1 MYLTVYPNSINS
13 KHIQQA
19 VQVLEKG
26 GLLIYPND
34 TVYAI
39 GCLSTQQQA
48 LKKLAKLKAV
58 KLEKANFSFLFE
70 DISGLS
76 QYLKPMDTA
85 TFRLL
90 NRLLPGPYTFILP
103 AHPRILKPFNKR
115 KALGIRITAHP
126 VLQELLPLLSAP
138 LITTSLHDED
148 QIKDYTT
155 DPEEIYEKWESEID
169 VMLACGAGG
178 NTPST
183 VVDLTGGEAVILRE
197 GKGTFPL

>member
-1 MYLTVYPNSINS
+1 MYLTIYPNSINS

-26 GLLIYPND
+26 GLLIYPTD

-76 QYLKPMDTA
+76 QYVKPMDTA
-85 TFRLL
+85 TFS
-90 NRLLPGPYTFILP
+90 PF
-103 AHPRILKPFNKR
+103 KPFVAWALYLYFTCTHSNS
-115 KALGIRITAHP
+115 KA
-126 VLQELLPLLSAP
+126 V
-138 LITTSLHDED
+138 
-148 QIKDYTT
+148 
-155 DPEEIYEKWESEID
+155 
-169 VMLACGAGG
+169 
-178 NTPST
+178 
-183 VVDLTGGEAVILRE
+183 
-197 GKGTFPL
+197 